1 MLGGILHLNKL
12 HRKMQVNYL
21 LFLVQNIGVKADI
34 VFCQKEASLPQGSLG
49 VSSREVFEDLFL
61 D

>member
-1 MLGGILHLNKL
+1 
-12 HRKMQVNYL
+12 MQVNYL